1 MALCT
6 VCSQLELKTKE
17 FSVIE
22 LGVYREVY
30 AKSKSLGPGQDGCG
44 GCKFFCAAMRKEIKN
59 QQKTGEHKDRWL
71 ARMIIYTDSAGAV
84 NVRLLRS
91 SDVWCGD
98 SLEIVTLDKEEP
110 DTGMFAQRRMSTC
123 LDSLLVTSTS

>member
-17 FSVIE
+17 SSVVE
-22 LGVYREVY
+22 LGIYRDVY
-30 AKSKSLGPGQDGCG
+30 AKSKSLGPSQDGCG
-44 GCKFFCAAMRKEIKN
+44 GCKFFCAAIRKEIKN
-59 QQKTGEHKDRWL
+59 ERRVEIRKTLWS
-71 ARMIIYTDSAGAV
+71 ARMIIYTYLTGLMD
-84 NVRLLRS
+84 VRLLRH

-110 DTGMFAQRRMSTC
+110 GSGMFA
-123 LDSLLVTSTS
+123 